1 MLDSGGHLPG
11 QVAVGSKGP
20 LVGQLGTLRGERF
33 GESWDTD
40 ECVVTKRTQSFA
52 KRCFKA
58 FKWGEVK
65 ELEEGAL

>member
-1 MLDSGGHLPG
+1 M
-11 QVAVGSKGP
+11 
-20 LVGQLGTLRGERF
+20 
-33 GESWDTD
+33 TD